1 MCDPSTWRTVRESK
15 LGCDGLVSLLVS
27 PLPATASKYP
37 STLRCDHHI
46 TARGRGGMPA
56 TVLLK
61 WWFRIYLH
69 QWFSTGLS
77 SGPTCVISRSIGMQ
91 RSGIFSG
98 QSWYRSQIFYF
109 VKYILR
115 RWTEM
120 RGHKYSPIPG
130 VPSWGAADW
139 QQEVWFTGQKLTGI
153 AIRTRHIKSVW
164 PSDEDG
170 SISVETCQGKENNIY
185 QYMCLW

>member
-1 MCDPSTWRTVRESK
+1 MHLFVCLIVCWYFSTRHNHHPMDTTCVTPQ
-15 LGCDGLVSLLVS
+15 LGGRSGS
-27 PLPATASKYP
+27 PNWGVMDWSACWSAPCLQQPLNTPAPCAV
-37 STLRCDHHI
+37 I
-46 TARGRGGMPA
+46 TTSRPGAGGGMPA

-130 VPSWGAADW
+130 APSWGAADW
-139 QQEVWFTGQKLTGI
+139 QQEVWFASQKVTG
-153 AIRTRHIKSVW
+153 
-164 PSDEDG
+164 G
-170 SISVETCQGKENNIY
+170 SP
-185 QYMCLW
+185 LR